1 MDWDGFENA
10 WHDHGC
16 RALADLAGEP
26 LYAAAFHLFYADGTQ
41 IVPPALA
48 ANTEAAG
55 YDDSTRFAPP
65 EWRWDVLEAASE
77 AMRPWYQR
85 LTEEFLTPG
94 GATLP
99 AHGAALPAHDAALPA
114 HRAALPAHDAALP
127 ALEAAHDGAMARV
140 CRRMTATAR
149 RGGVSGS
156 LTPGFAVL
164 ILEGQRGDA
173 EADVLR
179 ASVDPQILPTVPSL
193 AEYLSEFGR
202 PT

>member
-1 MDWDGFENA
+1 
-10 WHDHGC
+10 
-16 RALADLAGEP
+16 
-26 LYAAAFHLFYADGTQ
+26 
-41 IVPPALA
+41 VPPALA

-99 AHGAALPAHDAALPA
+99 AHG
-114 HRAALPAHDAALP
+114 AALPAHDAALP